1 MNQISTE
8 NLKEIDR
15 RYRISFIVGL
25 AQVAFTLVLAGVA
38 WFVVARTEIVETNES
53 VTTLWVAVLFIA
65 IGSFI
70 LRRLF
75 FGWERLR
82 NAALLGGI
90 PAVLKLL
97 QTNSLILGMFA
108 EAISIIGFVITM
120 FTGSSFDMFRA
131 AAIALIVF
139 FITFPRKKVWK
150 TIVATLENV

>member
-150 TIVATLENV
+150 TIVAALENV

>member
-1 MNQISTE
+1 MNEIFSE
-8 NLKEIDR
+8 NLAAFEK
-15 RYRISFIVGL
+15 RYRVAAIIGL
-25 AQVAFTLVLAGVA
+25 AQIAATLVLAGVA
-38 WFVVARTEIVETNES
+38 WFVVSRTEVVDVNDS

-65 IGSFI
+65 VGGVL

-82 NAALLGGI
+82 NTALLGGI
-90 PAVLKLL
+90 PAVLRKL

-131 AAIALIVF
+131 TAIALIVF
-139 FITFPRKKVWK
+139 IITFPRKKIWK
-150 TIVATLENV
+150 TVVVNLQGT